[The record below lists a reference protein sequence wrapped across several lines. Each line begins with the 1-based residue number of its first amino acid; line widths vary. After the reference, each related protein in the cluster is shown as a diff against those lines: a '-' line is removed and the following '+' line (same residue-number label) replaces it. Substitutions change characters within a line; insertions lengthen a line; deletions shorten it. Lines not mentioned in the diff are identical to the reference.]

1 MLFVTYDTRQSSGVA
16 VLYST
21 WFTQSSEWLSGY
33 GRGVTYA
40 HASAVAP
47 RQAGDGL
54 QHGVAVAVVVVGAAS
69 QPALRPVLVWSLE
82 QRRVVTHPVQIRLH
96 VRLSV

>member
-1 MLFVTYDTRQSSGVA
+1 MLHGSLNPQNGCH
-16 VLYST
+16 
-21 WFTQSSEWLSGY
+21 

-54 QHGVAVAVVVVGAAS
+54 QHGVALAAVVGVAS
-69 QPALRPVLVWSLE
+69 QPSLRPVLVGSLE

-96 VRLSV
+96 VRLNV